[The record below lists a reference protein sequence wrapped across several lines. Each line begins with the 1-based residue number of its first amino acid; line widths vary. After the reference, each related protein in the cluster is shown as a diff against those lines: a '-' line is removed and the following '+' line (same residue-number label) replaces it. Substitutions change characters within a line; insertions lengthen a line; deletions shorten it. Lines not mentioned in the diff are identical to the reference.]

1 MSETSLTPPEAS
13 AAAPAPAQP
22 GLLERWRSLVAY
34 QGLSLGA
41 VCALVTLALLLGNQF
56 TRGQIAAQQQEDQ
69 LAVLRQVLPAT
80 LYDNNPLAEALTVQ
94 DATLGAVEVYPARL
108 AGQLSAMAFR
118 VSTIGY
124 GGAITQLIA
133 LDRDG
138 RILGVR
144 VLSHKETPGL
154 ADKIEV
160 AKHDWITR
168 FDGLSLGNPP
178 LEQWK
183 VKKDGGQFDQF
194 AGATITPRAVVK
206 GIVQALQFQVR
217 HAVEL
222 AQHQEAKP

>member
-133 LDRDG
+133 LDPDG

-144 VLSHKETPGL
+144 VLTHKQTPGL